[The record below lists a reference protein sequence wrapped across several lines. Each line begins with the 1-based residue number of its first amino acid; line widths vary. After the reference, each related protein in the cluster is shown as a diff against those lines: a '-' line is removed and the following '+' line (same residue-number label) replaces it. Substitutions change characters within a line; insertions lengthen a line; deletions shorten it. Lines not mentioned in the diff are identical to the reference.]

1 MPKSQVYRGYL
12 EACEK
17 KNQTPVGR
25 SKFYNI
31 WKEILPHVDTM
42 KPASDLCFDCQQL
55 MSPISKS
62 GHLSEEEKTERIQ
75 KVETHLSIAKAERD
89 LYNREIRLNK
99 ESLDIIG
106 SIEDSHHRADE
117 IHVSYVFA
125 HQLHCLNNTQQP
137 GLAYFLSM
145 RKCQLFGVTCE
156 AMGQR
161 VSRSAGQ
168 LLDR

>member
-1 MPKSQVYRGYL
+1 
-12 EACEK
+12 
-17 KNQTPVGR
+17 
-25 SKFYNI
+25 
-31 WKEILPHVDTM
+31 
-42 KPASDLCFDCQQL
+42 

-156 AMGQR
+156 AMGQQVNYLIDEADLVDKGANTTISLGHHSPPLLR
-161 VSRSAGQ
+161 DEFSEVS
-168 LLDR
+168 LTYHDRLRACNS